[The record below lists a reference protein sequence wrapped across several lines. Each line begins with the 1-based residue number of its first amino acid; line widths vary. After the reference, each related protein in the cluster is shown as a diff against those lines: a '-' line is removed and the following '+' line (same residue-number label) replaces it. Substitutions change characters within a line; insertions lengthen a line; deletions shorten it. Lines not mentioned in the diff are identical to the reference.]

1 MVALLLLSFRC
12 LVTVNV
18 LWLFLTV
25 LRVGMHYVIVVFPD
39 NIHLLFGNYQK
50 FVTRLMSSYVKL
62 CSCTHFLTYLYQ
74 IEITVGQASDI
85 MTNSSRRELLA

>member
-25 LRVGMHYVIVVFPD
+25 LWVGLQCVIVVFPD
-39 NIHLLFGNYQK
+39 HNPLLFGNYQK
-50 FVTRLMSSYVKL
+50 FAIRLMSSHVKL
-62 CSCTHFLTYLYQ
+62 CSCTNYLTYLYQ
-74 IEITVGQASDI
+74 IEVTVGQASDI
-85 MTNSSRRELLA
+85 MTALM